1 MSRKFINKIE
11 NIVNTLKQEFTNLY
25 QERLET
31 LILFGS
37 QARGDA
43 RKDSDIDILVV
54 LKDDVN
60 PVLEIKNNSALIS
73 DLCLEYDKDIN
84 CFYIDSNQ
92 FKENENLL
100 LTNIKNEGVF
110 L

>member
-1 MSRKFINKIE
+1 MSKQVIE
-11 NIVNTLKQEFTNLY
+11 NILNALKQEFINLY
-25 QERLET
+25 QERLEK

-54 LKDDVN
+54 LKDEVN
-60 PVLEIKNNSALIS
+60 PVIEIKRNNVLIS

-84 CFYIDSNQ
+84 CFYIGANQ
-92 FKENENLL
+92 FNDNDNLL
-100 LTNIKNEGVF
+100 LKNIKYEGIV